1 MLDMGKLGKYNDKH
15 ALHQTGGDMNQKA
28 KISRYFVELMSS
40 MALYVIVLATA
51 IRMAPGIQSVGWKV
65 IVSASPMI
73 PIGLAIWAIARHFGR
88 VDDYLKLLMLENVA
102 VAAAVTAGASLTY
115 GFLENAGFP
124 KLSMFTVWP
133 VMGAVWGAMAC
144 YRAFRDR

>member
-1 MLDMGKLGKYNDKH
+1 MLDMPKYWKYDDKH
-15 ALHQTGGDMNQKA
+15 ALHQTVIDMSQKA

-40 MALYVIVLATA
+40 IALYVIVLATA
-51 IRMAPGIQSVGWKV
+51 IRIAPGIQSVGLKV
-65 IVSASPMI
+65 VVSVSPMI
-73 PIGLAIWAIARHFGR
+73 PIGLAIWAIARHFRR
-88 VDDYLKLLMLENVA
+88 VDDYLRMLMLENVA

-133 VMGAVWGAMAC
+133 VMGAAWFALAC
-144 YRAFRDR
+144 FREFRNR